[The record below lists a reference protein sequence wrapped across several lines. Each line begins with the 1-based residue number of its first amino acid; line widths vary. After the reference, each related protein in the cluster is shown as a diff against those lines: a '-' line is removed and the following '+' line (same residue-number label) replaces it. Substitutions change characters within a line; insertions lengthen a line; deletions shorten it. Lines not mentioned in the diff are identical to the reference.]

1 MTGMLA
7 SVCNVKEA
15 QQVLDVG
22 VDIIDLK
29 NPLDGALGALDN
41 ELVKEIV
48 EFINGVKPISATIG
62 NLPCKAEIL
71 EPEIRKM
78 ALTGVD
84 IIKIGVFER
93 IDGKSELEMLSRLS
107 KEGFRIVL
115 VFFAEHFMDN
125 RNLEDYAKAGVIGV
139 MLDTL
144 HKQNGSLAEKLE
156 YSTLSEFVKDGKRL
170 KMLVGLAGSLNETHV
185 LELVETGADYLGF
198 RGGLCKEGNRSN
210 VLDTEMAFK
219 VRSKIT
225 IDGIKK
231 TKPGMPA

>member
-48 EFINGVKPISATIG
+48 AFINGVKPVSATIG

-78 ALTGVD
+78 ALAGVD
-84 IIKIGVFER
+84 IIKIGVFDK
-93 IDGKSELEMLSRLS
+93 IDGEPELEMLSRLS
-107 KEGFRIVL
+107 QEGIRIVL
-115 VFFAEHFMDN
+115 VIFAEHYLDN
-125 RNLEDYAKAGVIGV
+125 RHLDNYAKAGVIGV

-144 HKQNGSLAEKLE
+144 HKENGSLVEKLE

-170 KMLVGLAGSLNETHV
+170 KMIVGLAGSLNETHA
-185 LELVETGADYLGF
+185 LDLVEIDADYLGF
-198 RGGLCKEGNRSN
+198 RGGLCKHGNRSN

-219 VRSKIT
+219 IRSKIAT
-225 IDGIKK
+225 DSVKRTNLGIL
-231 TKPGMPA
+231 A